1 MKSKQLS
8 IISKQLKLLNFTFF
22 LDRQVDGDDLFRVLT
37 DAGMKIERHRDHFKP
52 DEDDDVWI
60 PSVAAKGW
68 VTISADQNIESDH
81 LDAICDS
88 RAQMI
93 LLTNNNSGYPQWA
106 AAVISGITSI
116 QSRLVTMGRPLIIR
130 LGRTGAISR
139 VRESSEIE
147 ARRRSIETK
156 KVVRQKKTGMPPV
169 G

>member
-1 MKSKQLS
+1 
-8 IISKQLKLLNFTFF
+8 
-22 LDRQVDGDDLFRVLT
+22 
-37 DAGMKIERHRDHFKP
+37 MKIERHRDHFKP

-68 VTISADQNIESDH
+68 VTISADKNIDSDH
-81 LDAICDS
+81 LGVIWGS
-88 RAQMI
+88 GAQVI
-93 LLTNNNSGYPQWA
+93 LLANNNSGYAQWA

-116 QSRLVTMGRPLIIR
+116 QRRLVTMGRPLIIR

-139 VRESSEIE
+139 VRKSSEIE